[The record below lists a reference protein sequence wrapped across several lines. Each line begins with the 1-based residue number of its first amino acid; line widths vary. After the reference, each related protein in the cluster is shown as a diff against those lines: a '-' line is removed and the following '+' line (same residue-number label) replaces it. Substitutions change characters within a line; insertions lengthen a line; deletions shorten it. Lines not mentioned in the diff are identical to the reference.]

1 MSTAQQRLDGVRAQI
16 SEVLEQGQR
25 MRKGDRELQRAEL
38 ASLRM
43 LETEY
48 AKQAHREAAAK
59 SGHSRITRLR
69 HRGKGIL

>member
-16 SEVLEQGQR
+16 DEVLKKGQR

-43 LETEY
+43 LEAEY
-48 AKQAHREAAAK
+48 VKQAARENASKA
-59 SGHSRITRLR
+59 GRSRTVRLY
-69 HRGKGIL
+69 HGGKGI